1 MSRSYSDLPE
11 NGQEDFEMRN
21 LLLAISSVIWAS
33 LGGAVRPLAVVQS
46 VIKPGQL
53 GRGVARG
60 YRDRSGVSS
69 QLAEWPL
76 ASGSSPWN
84 SVSPS

>member
-33 LGGAVRPLAVVQS
+33 LGGAVRPLVVVQS

-60 YRDRSGVSS
+60 YLDRSGVSS